1 MFIRLRSIGFV
12 RWCAGF
18 LAAVVLNVSVD
29 SPNYNPFSIAEDLS
43 INEQESIIEIVL
55 EQVMGFED
63 AIPEHEDPHQNDATK
78 KNVFKFEA
86 RAEASKNTS
95 DVVTARNDRRTVSN
109 ADEHSAYSVYLVKF
123 SPPPEV

>member
-1 MFIRLRSIGFV
+1 MFLRLRSIGFV

-29 SPNYNPFSIAEDLS
+29 SPNYNPFSGAEDLS
-43 INEQESIIEIVL
+43 INEQESIVEIVL

-63 AIPEHEDPHQNDATK
+63 AIPEHEDPHQNDALK

-86 RAEASKNTS
+86 RVEGLRSGSDTMLPTS
-95 DVVTARNDRRTVSN
+95 DWQSDAN
-109 ADEHSAYSVYLVKF
+109 ADEHSPYSVYLDKF
-123 SPPPEV
+123 SPPPEA